1 MVELNAGNIVNARCC
16 PGWTSVVSDSDSR
29 GARGAFA
36 SPAQLRWMG
45 QNWCGLIRHEE
56 LSVFWSALKPFSV
69 RTWKIT
75 TLLLSLPRAVVFEQ
89 PKPRGF
95 STRGLC
101 WRAPGSA
108 RAVGSAG
115 TRGNGVPEPCPLR
128 LCFPLRTDTESGLSE
143 KNTNSQPFRPD
154 SPCSESS
161 AHIHR
166 GESSI

>member
-16 PGWTSVVSDSDSR
+16 SGWTSVISDSDSR
-29 GARGAFA
+29 GGRSSFA

-45 QNWCGLIRHEE
+45 QNWCGLT
-56 LSVFWSALKPFSV
+56 

-108 RAVGSAG
+108 RAGGSAG
-115 TRGNGVPEPCPLR
+115 TRGNGVPELCPLR
-128 LCFPLRTDTESGLSE
+128 LCFPLRTGRESGLSE

-166 GESSI
+166 GKPSV

>member
-1 MVELNAGNIVNARCC
+1 
-16 PGWTSVVSDSDSR
+16 
-29 GARGAFA
+29 
-36 SPAQLRWMG
+36 MG

-108 RAVGSAG
+108 RAGGSAG

-128 LCFPLRTDTESGLSE
+128 LCFPLRTDRESGLSL
-143 KNTNSQPFRPD
+143 
-154 SPCSESS
+154 SS
-161 AHIHR
+161 TGVFVFLTWVYIGDTWLGAQEPHLFLAHGR
-166 GESSI
+166 LVCTSAGDE

>member
-45 QNWCGLIRHEE
+45 QNWCGLIR
-56 LSVFWSALKPFSV
+56 
-69 RTWKIT
+69 TWKIT
-75 TLLLSLPRAVVFEQ
+75 TVLLSLPRAVVFEQ

-108 RAVGSAG
+108 RAGGSAG

-128 LCFPLRTDTESGLSE
+128 LCFPLRTDRESGLSE

-161 AHIHR
+161 AHIHG